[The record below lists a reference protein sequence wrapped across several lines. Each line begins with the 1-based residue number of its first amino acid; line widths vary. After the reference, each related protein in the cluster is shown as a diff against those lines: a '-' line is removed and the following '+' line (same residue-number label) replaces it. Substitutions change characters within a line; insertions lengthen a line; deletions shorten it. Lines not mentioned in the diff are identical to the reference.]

1 MDKSNPVVG
10 KCRWIEKIYDII
22 TFFHVMFV
30 FSPVIYMASRIVFLQ
45 LMNECWD
52 DSPINRPDFESVKK
66 TIHRI
71 NPHKMSPV
79 DLMMAM
85 VSKTSTS
92 IMNNGGNN

>member
-1 MDKSNPVVG
+1 
-10 KCRWIEKIYDII
+10 
-22 TFFHVMFV
+22 
-30 FSPVIYMASRIVFLQ
+30 
-45 LMNECWD
+45 MNECWD

-92 IMNNGGNN
+92 IINNGGNN